1 MGIFRRSRPV
11 DQVEDRTATLGA
23 LQAIIDRSN
32 MTAAGVP
39 VTQESALS
47 SSAVWACLELIAG
60 VGSTLPLDEFT
71 TKAGTQVA
79 VNLSALFADPD
90 PDPSITAVAFR
101 AQILRSVAARG
112 NAYADLLGA
121 EMGQPTGAVTIHP
134 DRVRW
139 DWDRTERR
147 YRVFVDGKLRERWP
161 FGDLW
166 HFALFQ
172 PPGSPIGRNP
182 IEVQRQTIG
191 ASLAAQ
197 QFGAQFFDSGG
208 HPTVFLKMPGADPGV
223 DEAKALKARI
233 IDTTRGS
240 REPMLMPNG
249 WSMEKVDIPPDD
261 SQFLETQRF
270 GTEEIAR
277 AFLGGFPELIG
288 SAVSGGG
295 SLTYA
300 NREQRMADFIA
311 LSLSPKYLIPFEQA
325 LSTLVP
331 AGRYVKHNVNALL
344 RSDLK
349 GRYESYELAAR
360 TSDLMGAPLMT
371 VDEMRALENLP
382 PLTDQQRA
390 AFVPRP
396 VSPATIGGR

>member
-1 MGIFRRSRPV
+1 MLFRS
-11 DQVEDRTATLGA
+11 
-23 LQAIIDRSN
+23 
-32 MTAAGVP
+32 
-39 VTQESALS
+39 
-47 SSAVWACLELIAG
+47 
-60 VGSTLPLDEFT
+60 
-71 TKAGTQVA
+71 
-79 VNLSALFADPD
+79 
-90 PDPSITAVAFR
+90 
-101 AQILRSVAARG
+101 
-112 NAYADLLGA
+112 
-121 EMGQPTGAVTIHP
+121 
-134 DRVRW
+134 
-139 DWDRTERR
+139 
-147 YRVFVDGKLRERWP
+147 
-161 FGDLW
+161 
-166 HFALFQ
+166 
-172 PPGSPIGRNP
+172 
-182 IEVQRQTIG
+182 
-191 ASLAAQ
+191 
-197 QFGAQFFDSGG
+197 
-208 HPTVFLKMPGADPGV
+208 
-223 DEAKALKARI
+223 LKARI

-349 GRYESYELAAR
+349 GRYESYELAAK